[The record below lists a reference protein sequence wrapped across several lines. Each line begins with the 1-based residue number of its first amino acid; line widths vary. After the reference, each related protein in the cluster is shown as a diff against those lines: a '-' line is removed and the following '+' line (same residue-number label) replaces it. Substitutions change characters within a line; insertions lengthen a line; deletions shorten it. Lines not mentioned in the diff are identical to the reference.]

1 MDVFQ
6 QESQRQAK
14 FKAPSGKRV
23 VAVSQPRV
31 RVCRRCRRL
40 GLLGG
45 FNRLCA
51 GPVFGFVSSVFV
63 RGRGQNGSRS
73 AGMRIG
79 I

>member
-23 VAVSQPRV
+23 VAVPQPRV
-31 RVCRRCRRL
+31 RGCRRCRRL

-51 GPVFGFVSSVFV
+51 GPVFGLVSSVV
-63 RGRGQNGSRS
+63 RGRGQNGGRS